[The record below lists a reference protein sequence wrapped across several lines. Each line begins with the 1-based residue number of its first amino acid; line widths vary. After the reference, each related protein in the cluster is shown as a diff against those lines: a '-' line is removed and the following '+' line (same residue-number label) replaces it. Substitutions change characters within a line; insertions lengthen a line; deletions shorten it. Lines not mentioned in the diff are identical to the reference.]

1 MNTLYTV
8 GAAVVA
14 VLAFLAWFAGKIA
27 KMTRDAAA
35 AKQKGQN
42 DALQQKFDQI
52 DAGAPDLDASIG
64 RLRDRAD
71 NGGKPNPS

>member
-1 MNTLYTV
+1 MGVLV
-8 GAAVVA
+8 M
-14 VLAFLAWFAGKIA
+14 LAFLAWFAGKVA

-42 DALQQKFDQI
+42 DALREKFDEI

-64 RLRDRAD
+64 RLRNRARND
-71 NGGKPNPS
+71 GKPDPS